1 MVRPDDNA
9 PLKYVSSQEF
19 MNLWRSLTPED
30 RYGREED
37 AAKGF
42 ESLWNDEKK
51 EWWLIRD

>member
-9 PLKYVSSQEF
+9 PLKHVSSTEF
-19 MNLWRSLTPED
+19 MDLWRKLKPEE
-30 RYGREED
+30 RYGRLEQAE
-37 AAKGF
+37 AGY